1 MSHSLDRVIW
11 VYFKLL
17 IDCEPLYCMVSLDWK
32 CGCHFSFFFLKKRL
46 EMWVLRGKKC
56 WVSQLS
62 TKSFFCVCVCVFVS
76 AYCEQSL
83 QGADDVVVLLS
94 VCILNF
100 NYYKTVVCCHVLP
113 IALMLVVLASVL

>member
-1 MSHSLDRVIW
+1 
-11 VYFKLL
+11 
-17 IDCEPLYCMVSLDWK
+17 
-32 CGCHFSFFFLKKRL
+32 
-46 EMWVLRGKKC
+46 MWVLRGKKC

-113 IALMLVVLASVL
+113 IALMLVVLASVLWSHIKILSSVFSLNALFKYFV